1 MYLAIM
7 SLDPKGTARQR
18 WSNRWKEALNAFEI
32 TFDGRLSTGRK

>member
-7 SLDPKGTARQR
+7 SLAPEGTAHQR
-18 WSNRWKEALNAFEI
+18 WSNRGKAALDALEI